1 MRKAA
6 ARDSKY
12 GLFILL
18 MKAEGFT
25 PDQEYKFHETRKWR
39 FDFAFPNH
47 KLAIEVEG
55 AIWTNGRHT
64 RGSGFVKDMEKYNN
78 ATQLGWRILRFTPS
92 NLFNKESIDMI
103 VKCLS

>member
-1 MRKAA
+1 MRKSA

-12 GLFILL
+12 NLFIIL
-18 MKAEGFT
+18 MKQEGFT
-25 PDQEYKFHETRKWR
+25 PNKEYKFHETRKWR

-47 KLAIEVEG
+47 KLAVEVEG

-64 RGSGFVKDMEKYNN
+64 RGSGFIKDMEKYNT
-78 ATQLGWRILRFTPS
+78 ATESGWRILRFNPS

-103 VKCLS
+103 VNCLK